1 MFLPQIENIGRIHNL
16 LWRRPTHLS
25 RVIKIT
31 RRKRRGTTREVLT
44 HFETAPRG
52 EIVVVVGGKPI
63 VKEAKEQ
70 ILRPRRSITQT
81 DMILIYY
88 QIKTKSYNN

>member
-1 MFLPQIENIGRIHNL
+1 LAEFITYFGEDRPICPGLSKLHEEN
-16 LWRRPTHLS
+16 
-25 RVIKIT
+25 V
-31 RRKRRGTTREVLT
+31 RGTTREVLT
-44 HFETAPRG
+44 HFEKTAPRG

-81 DMILIYY
+81 DMIL
-88 QIKTKSYNN
+88 SLLPN